1 MNQYPSDEQTIVQT
15 ENAVSQTWEVESP
28 FLSDPVSHENTPFS
42 AALAFGPQNE
52 IESPFTSEYTLAGE
66 VIPSYK
72 AEQFARMLGELYDPE
87 FEETLTDLVNE
98 VAALTED
105 RLTHET
111 GDLVRER
118 SNLERDIREY
128 LEPLERETHA
138 VLDRLIDAAGERD
151 ASAMTEAEIETLFE
165 RYASVPEMVTPV
177 FEDFF
182 KKILKKAKGA
192 LNTVKKIAGK
202 VMPVN
207 LVLGK
212 LKSLVRPLLQR
223 VLKFAL
229 NKLPPAV
236 RPAAQQL
243 AKRFLGISTGTET
256 KPDAKP
262 DAEPDSDKS
271 DKKVEAAGD
280 PAEIQEE
287 FDTRFAG
294 FMLAGEEFDRELEMM
309 EFAESEG
316 AEREDTLQE
325 LEYARSQFVN
335 NIVSMG
341 ENQDPT
347 PVVENY
353 VQAVLAAARIAIKI
367 IGRPKVVNFLARLVA
382 KLIKKYV
389 GQESALA
396 LSRALVDTGL
406 RLVSLEASPETE
418 RLAAGN
424 TLASTLED
432 TINQLVSTA
441 PAEAWENET
450 LLEAYALE
458 AFEKAA
464 AANFPDSD
472 IKPDLRETAEKSG
485 AWVLMPVN
493 GKHQRYKKYTRIIDI
508 NLTPQMAQW
517 VKSFGGVSLATIL
530 RDRYGISSGT
540 VANIRLHLYEAIR
553 GTTLSHIAFHEK
565 GLAGLGQAGRSA
577 WTLLHPLTPC
587 GAGLLFQEPGLG
599 SDMPDRFIANR
610 NNISVGQRFYFVE
623 VPSVTPRPLPRIQT
637 RSGVSTGGRQSQT
650 RLMLH
655 FPDNQ
660 IRLFIYYSDADAQNL
675 KNALQKKSLGAIPA
689 LLTPGLD
696 VSLRTI
702 FSGNAPKQLQV
713 IHEAV
718 PTQQGL
724 PDTVYKIFRL
734 IGGKICDLLI
744 DWVLKA
750 IRSKLEKEF
759 DRFVEQFRR
768 AADDPADGVTLA
780 IIFKG
785 PSFFEKLRKF
795 ISGQQSVFS
804 SLLGLFSVRNMFGDV
819 MVELKPGFVYG

>member
-1 MNQYPSDEQTIVQT
+1 MDNRDEETPALSANT
-15 ENAVSQTWEVESP
+15 NSQVWEPETP
-28 FLSDPVSHENTPFS
+28 FLSDPITRENTLVS
-42 AALAFGPQNE
+42 AAVAFGPQSE
-52 IESPFTSEYTLAGE
+52 LESPFTSEYALAGE

-98 VAALTED
+98 AAALAED
-105 RLTHET
+105 RLMRET
-111 GDLVRER
+111 GNSARER
-118 SNLERDIREY
+118 ANLEQDIREY
-128 LEPLERETHA
+128 LEPLERETRA
-138 VLDRLIDAAGERD
+138 ALDRMINAVGERD
-151 ASAMTEAEIETLFE
+151 TLAMTESEVEALFE
-165 RYASVPEMVTPV
+165 RFAPIPEMLSPV
-177 FEDFF
+177 FEDFL
-182 KKILKKAKGA
+182 KKFLKKAKSA
-192 LNTVKKIAGK
+192 VNIASK
-202 VMPVN
+202 MMPVN
-207 LVLGK
+207 LILGK
-212 LKSLVRPLLQR
+212 LKVLVNPLLTR

-243 AKRFLGISTGTET
+243 AKRFLGIQTGTET
-256 KPDAKP
+256 KSDDKP
-262 DAEPDSDKS
+262 DTEPNA

-280 PAEIQEE
+280 PADIQEE

-294 FMLAGEEFDRELEMM
+294 FMLAGEDFDRELEVM

-316 AEREDTLQE
+316 VDREGVLQE
-325 LEYARSQFVN
+325 LEYARGQFVN
-335 NIVSMG
+335 NIVSLT

-389 GQESALA
+389 GKESAVA

-406 RLVSLEASPETE
+406 RLVSLETPPETE
-418 RLAAGN
+418 YLAAGS
-424 TLASTLED
+424 TLASTVED
-432 TINQLVSTA
+432 TVNRLVADA
-441 PAEAWENET
+441 PAEAWESEM

-458 AFEKAA
+458 AFEEAA

-472 IKPDLRETAEKSG
+472 IKPDLRESAEKSG

-493 GKHQRYKKYTRIIDI
+493 GKHQRYKKYTRIIDV

-517 VKSFGGVSLATIL
+517 VKSFGGVCLTTIL
-530 RDRYGISSGT
+530 RDRYGIALGT
-540 VANIRLHLYEAIR
+540 TATIRLHLYEAIR
-553 GTTLSHIAFHEK
+553 GTTLSHIALHEK

-599 SDMPDRFIANR
+599 SDVPDRFVANR

-623 VPSVTPRPLPRIQT
+623 VPGVTPRPLPRIQT
-637 RSGVSTGGRQSQT
+637 KTGLSTGGRQSQT
-650 RLMLH
+650 RLILH

-660 IRLFIYYSDADAQNL
+660 IRLFLYYSDADAQNL
-675 KNALQKKSLGAIPA
+675 KSALQKKSLGAIPA

-702 FSGNAPKQLQV
+702 FAGNAPKQLQV

-718 PTQQGL
+718 PTQQAL
-724 PDTVYKIFRL
+724 PAVVATILQAVGVKIRE
-734 IGGKICDLLI
+734 LLI

-750 IRSKLEKEF
+750 IREKLEKEF
-759 DRFVEQFRR
+759 DRFVEQFRK
-768 AADDPADGVTLA
+768 AADDPTDGVTLVV
-780 IIFKG
+780 IFKG
-785 PSFFEKLRKF
+785 PSFFEKLRKL
-795 ISGQQSVFS
+795 INGQQGVFS
-804 SLLGLFSVRNMFGDV
+804 SIVGLFSLRSLFAEVS
-819 MVELKPGFVYG
+819 VELKPGFYYK

>member
-1 MNQYPSDEQTIVQT
+1 MNTQDEATPGSSANTI
-15 ENAVSQTWEVESP
+15 SQIWEPESP
-28 FLSDPVSHENTPFS
+28 FLSDLPSGENASVS
-42 AALAFGPQNE
+42 AAVAFGPQSE
-52 IESPFTSEYTLAGE
+52 LESPFTSEYALDGE

-72 AEQFARMLGELYDPE
+72 AEQFARLIGELYDPE

-98 VAALTED
+98 AAALAED
-105 RLTHET
+105 RLMHET
-111 GDLVRER
+111 GDSASER
-118 SNLERDIREY
+118 ANLERDIREY
-128 LEPLERETHA
+128 LEPLEREAQA
-138 VLDRLIDAAGERD
+138 VLDRMIDAVGERD
-151 ASAMTEAEIETLFE
+151 LSAMTEAEVDALFE
-165 RYASVPEMVTPV
+165 RYEPSAEMLSPV
-177 FEDFF
+177 FEDFL
-182 KKILKKAKGA
+182 KKFLKKAKSA
-192 LNTVKKIAGK
+192 VKAVTKIAGK

-212 LKSLVRPLLQR
+212 LKSLVRPLLRR

-229 NKLPPAV
+229 KKLPPAV

-243 AKRFLGISTGTET
+243 AKRFLGISTGTE
-256 KPDAKP
+256 KRQDAKP
-262 DAEPDSDKS
+262 DAEPDSDQVS
-271 DKKVEAAGD
+271 QSAGD

-294 FMLAGEEFDRELEMM
+294 FMLAGEDFDRELEMM
-309 EFAESEG
+309 EFSESEG
-316 AEREDTLQE
+316 VEREDTLQE

-335 NIVSMG
+335 NIVSLA

-367 IGRPKVVNFLARLVA
+367 IGRPKVINYLAGLVA

-389 GQESALA
+389 GKESALV

-424 TLASTLED
+424 TLASTIED
-432 TINQLVSTA
+432 TMNRLAVTA
-441 PAEAWENET
+441 PDETWENET
-450 LLEAYALE
+450 LLEAYAIE

-472 IKPDLRETAEKSG
+472 IKPELRETAEKSG

-493 GKHQRYKKYTRIIDI
+493 GKHQRYKKYTRIIDV

-517 VKSFGGVSLATIL
+517 VRSFGGVRLATIL
-530 RDRYGISSGT
+530 RDRYGITPGIAST
-540 VANIRLHLYEAIR
+540 VRLHLYEAIR

-599 SDMPDRFIANR
+599 SDIPDRFVANR
-610 NNISVGQRFYFVE
+610 NTISVGQRFYFVE

-637 RSGVSTGGRQSQT
+637 RTGVSTGGRQSQT
-650 RLMLH
+650 RLILH

-675 KNALQKKSLGAIPA
+675 KNTLQKKSLGAIPT

-702 FSGNAPKQLQV
+702 FSGNAPKQIQV
-713 IHEAV
+713 VHEAV
-718 PTQQGL
+718 PTQQAL
-724 PDTVYKIFRL
+724 PAAIPKIFQM

-744 DWVLKA
+744 EWVLKA
-750 IRSKLEKEF
+750 IRAKLEKEF

-768 AADDPADGVTLA
+768 AADDPADGATLA

-795 ISGQQSVFS
+795 ISGQQSVIS
-804 SLLGLFSVRNMFGDV
+804 SVLGLFSVRNIYGDV
-819 MVELKPGFVYG
+819 TVEIKPGFVYG